1 MKLGFLTEDANGR
14 YFKYTVIFL
23 AAFFALIC
31 LILCPEGIAESEE
44 YPLKNSFL
52 QQEQYKLQFAA
63 FLDGHI
69 ALDAVPSEMLGQIEN
84 PYDPDSR
91 KEADLHPYYREL
103 ENSYLWDVAYYDGQY
118 FSYFGIA
125 PILTVYYPYYIL
137 TGNIISHVAA
147 CLILAVMACFFLML
161 AYREMILA
169 FCPGASYGLCVIGAI
184 CLFFCSGIPICVV
197 CADNYYL
204 AVISAICFS
213 MAAVFSGLCAV
224 RKTKKHAKCVLFIVC
239 AVFLTLTVWSRPSS
253 ALMCIV
259 LVPAFASELV
269 RVIKSK
275 KYSDLLPLALFV
287 AFVSA
292 GATLVMIYNYSR
304 FDSPLEFGAKY
315 QLTVNDISQNTL
327 SLHLLAE
334 SIYAYFLQ
342 APSVNKALKIFIE
355 PTVRLFTSTDRF
367 IYCTESIGA
376 LWFGLPIGV
385 AAGFTKN
392 ELVQNK
398 SAFFMRVSVIGLALT
413 VGFVNF
419 CIGGVSMRYMLD
431 ILPMAALV
439 GAPSMIQAVD
449 GAKGKGKIILLIA
462 FIVMCVG
469 AIACGTGCTVFFSKA
484 LR

>member
-1 MKLGFLTEDANGR
+1 MKLDLLKETANGKR
-14 YFKYTVIFL
+14 FKYTVILL
-23 AAFFALIC
+23 AAFFALVC
-31 LILCPEGIAESEE
+31 LILCPDGIAENEE

-69 ALDAVPSEMLGQIEN
+69 ALDAVPSDLLAQAEN

-91 KEADLHPYYREL
+91 EKSDLHPYYREL

-137 TGNIISHVAA
+137 TGSIPSHVTA

-161 AYREMILA
+161 AYREMLLA
-169 FCPGASYGLCVIGAI
+169 FCPSANYVLCIIGAFG
-184 CLFFCSGIPICVV
+184 LLFCSGILTGIV

-204 AVISAICFS
+204 AVISALCFS
-213 MAAVFSGLCAV
+213 MATLFSGLYAV
-224 RKTKKHAKCVLFIVC
+224 RKTKKHAKCVFFVLC

-253 ALMCIV
+253 ALMCII
-259 LVPAFASELV
+259 LVPTFVSELKT
-269 RVIKSK
+269 VIESK

-287 AFVSA
+287 VTVSA
-292 GATLVMIYNYSR
+292 GATLVMIYNYVR

-327 SLHLLAE
+327 SIRLLTE

-342 APSVNKALKIFIE
+342 MPSVNKSLKIFIE

-367 IYCTESIGA
+367 IYCTENIGS

-385 AAGFTKN
+385 VTGFTKN
-392 ELVQNK
+392 GIAQNK
-398 SAFFMRVSVIGLALT
+398 AAFFTRVSVIGVSLA

-419 CIGGVSMRYMLD
+419 CVGGVSMRYMLD
-431 ILPMAALV
+431 ILPMLTLV
-439 GAPSMIQAVD
+439 GAVSTVQAV
-449 GAKGKGKIILLIA
+449 GLANGKRRMILLTA
-462 FIVMCVG
+462 FIVMCIG
-469 AIACGTGCTVFFSKA
+469 AIACGVGCSVFFSKA
-484 LR
+484 LQ